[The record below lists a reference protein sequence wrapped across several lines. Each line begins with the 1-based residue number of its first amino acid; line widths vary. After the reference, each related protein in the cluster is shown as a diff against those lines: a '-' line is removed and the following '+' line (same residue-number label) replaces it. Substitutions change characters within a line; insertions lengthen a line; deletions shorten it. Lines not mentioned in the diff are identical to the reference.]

1 MKFPWSDYQR
11 GIRGFWRGICNYSG
25 IRGTSETARSPGGM
39 RGCRM
44 SLRDYYRDTSVS
56 YNMYK
61 RIQEAS
67 LVMQRWY

>member
-1 MKFPWSDYQR
+1 MTATVVLDAT
-11 GIRGFWRGICNYSG
+11 
-25 IRGTSETARSPGGM
+25 GTVVGSAGMVFEATGGSQGRPGCR

-44 SLRDYYRDTSVS
+44 SLRDYYTSVS

-67 LVMQRWY
+67 LVMQGWY

>member
-1 MKFPWSDYQR
+1 
-11 GIRGFWRGICNYSG
+11 
-25 IRGTSETARSPGGM
+25 
-39 RGCRM
+39 M
-44 SLRDYYRDTSVS
+44 SLRDYYTSVS